1 MDRIKEN
8 WFISMKRADFKG
20 IGEMFNIS
28 PILARII
35 RNRDIVEYRD
45 IDLYLNGTI
54 SDLHDGMLMKDMDV
68 AVDILKEKILN
79 QELIRIIGDYD
90 VDGVNSTFILEE
102 GLKKLGANVD
112 TDIPDRILDG
122 YGLSQ
127 VLIDRALE
135 DNIDTII
142 TCDNGIAAYDEIAYG
157 KSMGLTII
165 VTDHH
170 KVPYIDVGGEREYL
184 TPPADAIVNPYSL
197 GCLYNF
203 KGLCGAAIAY
213 KVMEA
218 LHEVMNENPEDVDYL
233 IENVALATICD
244 VMDLINENRI
254 FVTQGLEMLRRTK
267 NHGLRALMDINE
279 INPKYISA
287 YHVGFII
294 GPCLNASGRL
304 DTAKKALKLLNS
316 ASYEEALKYAT
327 ELKTLNESRKEMT
340 ARGVENA
347 ISLIENTSILDDR
360 VLVVYLEDCH
370 ESIAGIIAGRIR
382 ERYHKPTFIL
392 TDGDGFV
399 KGSGRSIDS
408 YHMFDE
414 LCRCRALLIK
424 FGGHRLAAGLS
435 LLKKDIDAFR
445 KILNE
450 TCKLTEDDLMEKIAI
465 DMELP
470 FKHATIKLTEEL
482 KKLEPFGKGNKTPLF
497 AVRNVKISNP
507 AILGKEGNVLRFQAR
522 DAYGTYIDGVYF
534 GEAKKCLQY
543 IDEKDEISLTYYPKI
558 NEYMG
563 ESRLQIVMRN
573 YK

>member
-1 MDRIKEN
+1 MDKIKEN
-8 WFISMKRADFKG
+8 WFISMKKADFKG

-35 RNRDIVEYRD
+35 RNRDIIEHHD

-54 SDLHDGMLMKDMDV
+54 NDLYDGMLLKDMGV
-68 AVDILKEKILN
+68 AVDILKEKIQN
-79 QELIRIIGDYD
+79 KESIRIIGDYD
-90 VDGVNSTFILEE
+90 VDGVNSTYILEE
-102 GLKKLGANVD
+102 GLRKLGAKVD
-112 TDIPDRILDG
+112 TDIPDRIADG
-122 YGLSQ
+122 YGLNP

-135 DNIDTII
+135 DNVDTII

-184 TPPADAIVNPYSL
+184 MPPADAVVNPYGL
-197 GCLYNF
+197 GCTYEF

-213 KVMEA
+213 KVIEA
-218 LHEVMNENPEDVDYL
+218 LYEVMNENPEDVDYL

-254 FVTQGLEMLRRTK
+254 FVIQGLEMLRRTK
-267 NHGLRALMDINE
+267 NLGLKALMAINDID
-279 INPKYISA
+279 PKYISA
-287 YHVGFII
+287 YHVGYII

-316 ASYEEALKYAT
+316 TTYEEALGYAN
-327 ELKTLNESRKEMT
+327 ELKQLNENRKEMT
-340 ARGVENA
+340 AKGVENA
-347 ISLIENTSILDDR
+347 ISIIENSSINDHK

-382 ERYHKPTFIL
+382 ERYYKPTFIL
-392 TDGDGFV
+392 TDGEGFV
-399 KGSGRSIDS
+399 KGSGRSIDG

-414 LCRCRALLIK
+414 LCKCRALLIR

-435 LLKKDIDAFR
+435 LKRENIDELR
-445 KILNE
+445 NVLNE
-450 TCKLTEDDLMEKIAI
+450 TCQLTHEDLTEKITI

-470 FKHATIKLTEEL
+470 FQYATIELTEEL
-482 KKLEPFGKGNKTPLF
+482 KKIEPFGKGNKTPLF
-497 AVRNVKISNP
+497 AARNVRISNP
-507 AILGKEGNVLRFQAR
+507 GIFGKDENVLRFQAK
-522 DAYGTYIDGVYF
+522 DQYGTSVDGVYF
-534 GEAKKCLQY
+534 GEARKCLDY
-543 IDEKDEISLTYYPKI
+543 ITSKGEVSITYYPKI

-563 ESRLQIVMRN
+563 EVRLQIVMKN